1 MLLAPGDDALGE
13 GGTDPRQSCEVDH
26 IGAVDVDFLTGREG
40 TGQLGSFAGRFLQ
53 C

>member
-13 GGTDPRQSCEVDH
+13 GGTHARQSCEVDH
-26 IGAVDVDFLTGREG
+26 IGAVDIDLLTGSEG
-40 TGQLGSFAGRFLQ
+40 TGQLGSSAGRFLQ